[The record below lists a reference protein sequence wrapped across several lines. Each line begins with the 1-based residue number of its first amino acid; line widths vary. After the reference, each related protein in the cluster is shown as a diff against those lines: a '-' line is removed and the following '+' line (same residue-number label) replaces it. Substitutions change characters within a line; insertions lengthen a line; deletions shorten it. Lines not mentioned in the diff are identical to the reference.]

1 MFACLQEIALALK
14 ALAGAQ
20 GADITTQGCALTGS
34 KDIWAVLRSYETR
47 RRLRAPSASNCMANL
62 QDTDMARPKTQSK
75 PKPKKPKPE
84 APIVKVR
91 NSSGMQV
98 PEKKAEQ
105 IAAAHMAGMS
115 VRQICRAYNTSHHTV
130 MALIRN
136 RADLLE
142 KAREITS
149 RNWRTLAAVGTAE
162 LFDRVPDMRS
172 HELTIMSAVATE
184 KAELLSGG
192 ATQRVEH
199 VMAPAA
205 DAWADFVAGLKRR
218 EDAVDVAFQP
228 VEALTAEPQK
238 AAALPE
244 PLIEIETG
252 PTEELK

>member
-1 MFACLQEIALALK
+1 
-14 ALAGAQ
+14 
-20 GADITTQGCALTGS
+20 
-34 KDIWAVLRSYETR
+34 
-47 RRLRAPSASNCMANL
+47 MANL

-84 APIVKVR
+84 AFIVKVR

-184 KAELLSGG
+184 KSELLSGG

-205 DAWADFVAGLKRR
+205 EAWQDFVSGLRKS
-218 EDAVDVAFQP
+218 DQVIDVAFEP
-228 VEALTAEPQK
+228 VGPVSAEPQK
-238 AAALPE
+238 AAALPA
-244 PLIEIETG
+244 PAVEIETE
-252 PTEELK
+252 PLQ

>member
-1 MFACLQEIALALK
+1 
-14 ALAGAQ
+14 
-20 GADITTQGCALTGS
+20 
-34 KDIWAVLRSYETR
+34 
-47 RRLRAPSASNCMANL
+47 MANL
-62 QDTDMARPKTQSK
+62 QDTNMARPKTQSK

-84 APIVKVR
+84 PAMPIVKVR

-98 PEKKAEQ
+98 PEKKAED

-184 KAELLSGG
+184 KSELLSGG

-205 DAWADFVAGLKRR
+205 DQWQSFVSGLRGNG
-218 EDAVDVAFQP
+218 EVTDVAFEP
-228 VEALTAEPQK
+228 VSTAEPEPQK
-238 AAALPE
+238 ASALP
-244 PLIEIETG
+244 PVSITPTVETDLTVSQT
-252 PTEELK
+252 PQP

>member
-1 MFACLQEIALALK
+1 
-14 ALAGAQ
+14 
-20 GADITTQGCALTGS
+20 
-34 KDIWAVLRSYETR
+34 
-47 RRLRAPSASNCMANL
+47 MANL

-184 KAELLSGG
+184 KSELLSGG

-199 VMAPAA
+199 VLAPAA
-205 DAWADFVAGLKRR
+205 DQWSDFVSGLKSAQVIDVTPERVDLTVGSEGR
-218 EDAVDVAFQP
+218 EA
-228 VEALTAEPQK
+228 QK
-238 AAALPE
+238 AAALPAAA
-244 PLIEIETG
+244 IEIETG
-252 PTEELK
+252 ATEESER

>member
-1 MFACLQEIALALK
+1 ME
-14 ALAGAQ
+14 
-20 GADITTQGCALTGS
+20 
-34 KDIWAVLRSYETR
+34 
-47 RRLRAPSASNCMANL
+47 NL

-84 APIVKVR
+84 SEIPVVKVR

-98 PEKKAEQ
+98 PEKKAED

-115 VRQICRAYNTSHHTV
+115 VRQICRAFNTSHHTV

-142 KAREITS
+142 KAREITA
-149 RNWRTLAAVGTAE
+149 RNWKTLAAVGTAE
-162 LFDRVPDMRS
+162 LFDRVPEMRS

-184 KAELLSGG
+184 KSELLSGG

-205 DAWADFVAGLKRR
+205 DVWQDFVAGLRQ
-218 EDAVDVAFQP
+218 ADVIEVTAQP
-228 VEALTAEPQK
+228 VDAQERPPEKEAD
-238 AAALPE
+238 ALPPAPVE
-244 PLIEIETG
+244 PNHESPPLE
-252 PTEELK
+252 